1 MVALSPAGAAAQALP
16 SIDTT
21 FTRRSAD
28 NDPDL
33 IVVRERFD
41 AATRTQSIYLR
52 VNDASEDLQ
61 YFSGRLLV
69 RGATVAAIIGGTQQM
84 AGADALYG
92 LPGVD

>member
-1 MVALSPAGAAAQALP
+1 MKRTDLITWLMVALSPAGAAAQALP

-69 RGATVAAIIGGTQQM
+69 RGATVAA
-84 AGADALYG
+84 
-92 LPGVD
+92 